1 MRSFS
6 VKRKSIKVY
15 LIRWQYRK
23 NANIKKLGLDIVNS
37 YKIFFSLGQV
47 LQKRS
52 QDGLP
57 ENRMNIENVEV
68 TGIICCAWE

>member
-6 VKRKSIKVY
+6 IKRKSIKVY

>member
-1 MRSFS
+1 M
-6 VKRKSIKVY
+6 
-15 LIRWQYRK
+15 IRWQYRK